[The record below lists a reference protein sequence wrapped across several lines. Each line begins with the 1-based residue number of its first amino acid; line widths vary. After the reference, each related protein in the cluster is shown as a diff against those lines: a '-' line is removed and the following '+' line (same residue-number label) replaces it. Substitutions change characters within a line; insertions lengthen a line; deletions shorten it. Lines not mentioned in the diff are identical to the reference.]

1 MSALPKNYLPNG
13 AQGTGLNSDPGSG
26 SNSGSKPDS
35 NSQLNPDIHLEL
47 NPEQLAQENR
57 QLQRQL
63 RALLA
68 NVRQNEE
75 KLKRFQELELRLIA
89 CSELYELLQIVIYEY
104 RATSNLDHVSIVL
117 YDPEYELRRM
127 LEDEGVYI
135 GEHPDIIFT
144 ENISMID
151 SFYGFSLTPYL
162 GTYDQSLH
170 YKFFPRPMQST
181 STIALLPLARNMELI
196 GSLNLASHHSDRFE
210 PNSGSDFLQR
220 LASIVTVCLNNT
232 CNQERLKK
240 IGLTDTLTGVNNR
253 RFYDQRLS
261 EEVGR
266 AQRDN
271 LVISCLFF
279 DVDFFKLVN
288 DNHGHNEGDMILR
301 EVATLIRMNLRTSD
315 VIARYGGEE
324 FSAILNNTDGEK
336 AAEIAERI
344 RVSIAERE
352 YKLANGKT
360 IHVTISIGVSTIH
373 AGNYKIDVNQ
383 LSQQLVK
390 DADACLYKA
399 KANGRNCVITTN
411 DQESDFK
418 KKQIELFNS

>member
-1 MSALPKNYLPNG
+1 MSAIPRNFLP
-13 AQGTGLNSDPGSG
+13 DESG
-26 SNSGSKPDS
+26 SPQEAELSPD
-35 NSQLNPDIHLEL
+35 QI
-47 NPEQLAQENR
+47 AQENR

-127 LEDEGVYI
+127 LEDEGVHI
-135 GEHPDIIFT
+135 NEHPDIIFT

-162 GTYDQSLH
+162 GTYDQSKH
-170 YKFFPRPMQST
+170 DKFFPRQMQTTCSV
-181 STIALLPLARNMELI
+181 ALLPLARNMELI

-210 PNSGSDFLQR
+210 SHTASDFLQR

-253 RFYDQRLS
+253 RFYDQRLL

-266 AQRDN
+266 AQRDK

-279 DVDFFKLVN
+279 DVDYFKRVN
-288 DNHGHNEGDMILR
+288 DTYGHNEGDMILR
-301 EVATLIRMNLRTSD
+301 EVATLIRLSLRTSD

-336 AAEIAERI
+336 ASEIAERI
-344 RVSIAERE
+344 RNSIADRSF
-352 YKLANGKT
+352 KLATGEN
-360 IHVTISIGVSTIH
+360 IHITISIGVSTIH
-373 AGNYKIDVNQ
+373 AGNYKIDVDS
-383 LSQQLVK
+383 LGQQLVK
-390 DADACLYKA
+390 NADNCLYKA
-399 KANGRNCVITTN
+399 KSSGRNCVISVN
-411 DQESDFK
+411 DQECK
-418 KKQIELFNS
+418 ENKKQIELFSS

>member
-1 MSALPKNYLPNG
+1 MSALPRNFLSHEQQNT
-13 AQGTGLNSDPGSG
+13 QETEFSLD
-26 SNSGSKPDS
+26 
-35 NSQLNPDIHLEL
+35 
-47 NPEQLAQENR
+47 QLAQENR

-89 CSELYELLQIVIYEY
+89 CSELYDLLQIVIYEY

-127 LEDEGVYI
+127 LEDEGVHI
-135 GEHPDIIFT
+135 NEHPDIIFT

-162 GTYDQSLH
+162 GSYDCSKH
-170 YKFFPRPMQST
+170 NKFFPRQMQNTASV
-181 STIALLPLARNMELI
+181 ALLPLARNMELI

-210 PNSGSDFLQR
+210 SHTASDFLQR

-253 RFYDQRLS
+253 RFYDQRLL

-279 DVDFFKLVN
+279 DVDFFKNVN
-288 DNHGHNEGDMILR
+288 DTYGHNEGDMILR
-301 EVATLIRMNLRTSD
+301 EVATLIRLNLRTSD

-324 FSAILNNTDGEK
+324 FSAILNNTDDDK
-336 AAEIAERI
+336 AEEIAERI
-344 RVSIAERE
+344 RLSIADRR
-352 YKLANGKT
+352 YKLANGES
-360 IHVTISIGVSTIH
+360 IHITISIGVSTLH
-373 AGNYKIDVNQ
+373 AGNYRLDVDS

-390 DADACLYKA
+390 KADACLYQA
-399 KANGRNCVITTN
+399 KANGRNCIVATS
-411 DQESDFK
+411 DQESK
-418 KKQIELFNS
+418 EHEKQIELFNE

>member
-1 MSALPKNYLPNG
+1 MSALPRNYLPTEDPNFESS
-13 AQGTGLNSDPGSG
+13 TSDP
-26 SNSGSKPDS
+26 D
-35 NSQLNPDIHLEL
+35 
-47 NPEQLAQENR
+47 QLAQENK

-127 LEDEGVYI
+127 LEDEGVHI
-135 GEHPDIIFT
+135 TEHPDIIFT

-162 GTYDQSLH
+162 GTYDRSRH
-170 YKFFPRPMQST
+170 YNFFPRAMQST
-181 STIALLPLARNMELI
+181 ASVALLPLSRSMELI
-196 GSLNLASHHSDRFE
+196 GSLNLASHHSSRFE
-210 PNSGSDFLQR
+210 PNSASDFLQR

-253 RFYDQRLS
+253 RFYDQRLT

-271 LVISCLFF
+271 LIISCLFF
-279 DVDFFKLVN
+279 DVDHFKGVN
-288 DNHGHNEGDMILR
+288 DTHGHNEGDMVLR

-324 FSAILNNTDGEK
+324 FSAILNNTNGEK
-336 AAEIAERI
+336 ASEIAERI
-344 RVSIAERE
+344 RISIADRE
-352 YKLANGKT
+352 FKLASGEN

-373 AGNYKIDVNQ
+373 AGNYKIDVNK
-383 LSQQLVK
+383 LGQQLVQK
-390 DADACLYKA
+390 ADQCLYEA
-399 KANGRNCVITTN
+399 KRTGRNRVITIN
-411 DQESDFK
+411 DQECEFK
-418 KKQIELFNS
+418 KKQIELFSS

>member
-1 MSALPKNYLPNG
+1 MSALPRNYLTSEAE
-13 AQGTGLNSDPGSG
+13 AQNENFS
-26 SNSGSKPDS
+26 
-35 NSQLNPDIHLEL
+35 
-47 NPEQLAQENR
+47 PEQLLQENK

-89 CSELYELLQIVIYEY
+89 CSELFELLQIVIYEY

-127 LEDEGVYI
+127 LEDEGVQI
-135 GEHPDIIFT
+135 NEHQDIIFT

-162 GTYDQSLH
+162 GSYDRSRH
-170 YKFFPRPMQST
+170 HKFFPRQIQNTAS
-181 STIALLPLARNMELI
+181 IALLPLARNMELI

-210 PNSGSDFLQR
+210 SNTASDFLQR

-253 RFYDQRLS
+253 RFYDQRLL

-266 AQRDN
+266 AQRDK

-279 DVDFFKLVN
+279 DVDHFKQVN
-288 DNHGHNEGDMILR
+288 DTYGHNEGDMVLR

-324 FSAILNNTDGEK
+324 FSAILNNTDNEK
-336 AAEIAERI
+336 ASEIAERI
-344 RVSIAERE
+344 RLSIAERE
-352 YKLANGKT
+352 YKLASGEN
-360 IHVTISIGVSTIH
+360 IHVSISIGVSTIH
-373 AGNYKIDVNQ
+373 AGNYHIDVNK
-383 LSQQLVK
+383 LGQQLVQS
-390 DADACLYKA
+390 ADKCLYQA
-399 KANGRNCVITTN
+399 KQSGRNRVISTS
-411 DQESDFK
+411 DQESEFNK
-418 KKQIELFNS
+418 RQIELFTD

>member
-1 MSALPKNYLPNG
+1 MSALPRNYLPKEGETEQN
-13 AQGTGLNSDPGSG
+13 D
-26 SNSGSKPDS
+26 
-35 NSQLNPDIHLEL
+35 EL
-47 NPEQLAQENR
+47 TPEQLAQENR

-89 CSELYELLQIVIYEY
+89 CSELFDLLQIVIYEY

-127 LEDEGVYI
+127 LEDEGVRI
-135 GEHPDIIFT
+135 SEHPDIIFT
-144 ENISMID
+144 ENISAID

-162 GTYDQSLH
+162 GGYDRSRH
-170 YKFFPRPMQST
+170 YSFFPRAMQDTAS
-181 STIALLPLARNMELI
+181 IALLPLARNMELI
-196 GSLNLASHHSDRFE
+196 GSLNLASHHNDRFE
-210 PNSGSDFLQR
+210 TNTASDFLQR

-232 CNQERLKK
+232 CNQERLKR

-253 RFYDQRLS
+253 RFYDQRLD

-266 AQRDN
+266 AQRDD

-279 DVDFFKLVN
+279 DVDFFKKVN
-288 DNHGHNEGDMILR
+288 DTYGHNEGDMILR

-324 FSAILNNTDGEK
+324 FSAILNNTDSEM
-336 AAEIAERI
+336 ASEIAERI
-344 RVSIAERE
+344 RMSIADRDF
-352 YKLANGKT
+352 KLASGET

-373 AGNYKIDVNQ
+373 AGNYKTDVSKLGQ
-383 LSQQLVK
+383 DMVQK
-390 DADACLYKA
+390 ADACLYEA
-399 KANGRNCVITTN
+399 KRSGRNCVIATS
-411 DQESDFK
+411 DQESEFN
-418 KKQIELFNS
+418 KKQIELFSS

>member
-1 MSALPKNYLPNG
+1 MSALPRNYLTSEAE
-13 AQGTGLNSDPGSG
+13 AQNENIS
-26 SNSGSKPDS
+26 
-35 NSQLNPDIHLEL
+35 
-47 NPEQLAQENR
+47 PEQLLQENK

-89 CSELYELLQIVIYEY
+89 CSELFELLQIVIYEY

-127 LEDEGVYI
+127 LEDEGVQI
-135 GEHPDIIFT
+135 NEHQDIIFT

-162 GTYDQSLH
+162 GSYDRSRH
-170 YKFFPRPMQST
+170 HKFFPRQIQNTAS
-181 STIALLPLARNMELI
+181 IALLPLARNMELI

-210 PNSGSDFLQR
+210 SNTASDFLQR

-253 RFYDQRLS
+253 RFYDQRLQ

-266 AQRDN
+266 AQRDK

-279 DVDFFKLVN
+279 DVDHFKQVN
-288 DNHGHNEGDMILR
+288 DSYGHNEGDMVLR

-324 FSAILNNTDGEK
+324 FSAILNNTDNEK
-336 AAEIAERI
+336 ASEIAERI
-344 RVSIAERE
+344 RLSIAERE
-352 YKLANGKT
+352 YKLATGEN
-360 IHVTISIGVSTIH
+360 IHVSISIGVSTIH
-373 AGNYKIDVNQ
+373 AGNYQTDVNK
-383 LSQQLVK
+383 LGQQLVQS
-390 DADACLYKA
+390 ADKCLYQA
-399 KANGRNCVITTN
+399 KQSGRNRVVSTS
-411 DQESDFK
+411 DQECELK
-418 KKQIELFNS
+418 KKQIELFAD